1 MSEEFNKRHGKL
13 NTIKGLIKD
22 GYLSDY
28 KPVMIQH
35 RKELISQVGAPMHM
49 DDWRDTVWISKNAL
63 IITDVEPYE
72 NGDRVQF
79 MYWPNQWS
87 VYANDI
93 YYQPTLGL
101 DGII

>member
-1 MSEEFNKRHGKL
+1 MSKKKKNRLTFISSESIQKL
-13 NTIKGLIKD
+13 RDTMLI
-22 GYLSDY
+22 
-28 KPVMIQH
+28 H
-35 RKELISQVGAPMHM
+35 RKELIQQCPPAYI
-49 DDWRDTVWISKNAL
+49 TFNAL
-63 IITDVEPYE
+63 IITDVKPYE

-101 DGII
+101 DGIV